1 MKKYILAPSLLA
13 ADFAHLAQEI
23 QKIENIGINYLHL
36 DIMDG
41 TFVPSY
47 SFGFPVLESIRK
59 ISNSFFDVHLMI
71 ENPYRYLKDFVKAG
85 ANGITVHVEA
95 CKHLERTIQQIHAL
109 GVKVGVALNP
119 ATPLS
124 VLDWVLHEVDM
135 VLLMTVNP
143 GFGGQKFIPCM
154 LEKITEL
161 HNRIIK
167 NNLNIDIQVDVG
179 ISEKNIEQV
188 TKAGANIF
196 VAGSAIFG
204 QNVEKNTTTFLQK
217 ISTFEK

>member
-1 MKKYILAPSLLA
+1 MREYRLAPSLLA

-23 QKIENIGINYLHL
+23 RKVENVGVNYLHL

-41 TFVPSY
+41 IFVPSY

-59 ISNSFFDVHLMI
+59 VSNSFFDVHLMI
-71 ENPYRYLKDFVKAG
+71 ENPDRYLNDFVKAG

-109 GVKVGVALNP
+109 GVKAGVALNP

-135 VLLMTVNP
+135 VLIMTVNP

-154 LEKITEL
+154 LEKIAEL

-167 NNLNIDIQVDVG
+167 ENLNIDIQVDGG

-188 TKAGANIF
+188 VKVGANIF

-204 QNVEKNTTTFLQK
+204 QDVEKNTSIFLQK
-217 ISTFEK
+217 INFPEK

>member
-23 QKIENIGINYLHL
+23 QKVENIGINYLHL
-36 DIMDG
+36 DIMDS

-71 ENPYRYLKDFVKAG
+71 ENPDRYLKDFVKAG
-85 ANGITVHVEA
+85 ANGITVHAEV
-95 CKHLERTIQQIHAL
+95 CKHLDCTIQQIHAL
-109 GVKVGVALNP
+109 GVKAGVALNP

-167 NNLNIDIQVDVG
+167 NNLNIDIQVDGG

-204 QNVEKNTTTFLQK
+204 RDAEKNTNIFLQK